1 MHFLLTKQNF
11 ELLFL
16 NEKCVFD
23 IKHPF
28 LLRFSAFQ
36 TIKKYHL
43 SPIFQCITHFYAPLK
58 NIHPIN

>member
-16 NEKCVFD
+16 NEKYIFD

-28 LLRFSAFQ
+28 LLHFSAYLA
-36 TIKKYHL
+36 IKKFYLL
-43 SPIFQCITHFYAPLK
+43 SVVQGITTFYTPLK
-58 NIHPIN
+58 NIHTIN

>member
-16 NEKCVFD
+16 NKKCVFD

-28 LLRFSAFQ
+28 LLRFFAYLA
-36 TIKKYHL
+36 IKKFYLL
-43 SPIFQCITHFYAPLK
+43 SVVQGITTFYTPPLK
-58 NIHPIN
+58 EHSHH

>member
-16 NEKCVFD
+16 NEKYVFD

-28 LLRFSAFQ
+28 LFRFSTFQ
-36 TIKKYHL
+36 TIKKHRL
-43 SPIFQCITHFYAPLK
+43 PPIIQYITHFYAPLK
-58 NIHPIN
+58 NIHHIN

>member
-16 NEKCVFD
+16 NEKYIFD

-28 LLRFSAFQ
+28 LLHFSAYLA
-36 TIKKYHL
+36 IKKFHL
-43 SPIFQCITHFYAPLK
+43 LPEAQRITTFYTPLK
-58 NIHPIN
+58 NIHRIN

>member
-1 MHFLLTKQNF
+1 MHFLLTKQDF

-28 LLRFSAFQ
+28 LLRFSAYLA
-36 TIKKYHL
+36 IKKFYLL
-43 SPIFQCITHFYAPLK
+43 SVIQDITTFYTP
-58 NIHPIN
+58 